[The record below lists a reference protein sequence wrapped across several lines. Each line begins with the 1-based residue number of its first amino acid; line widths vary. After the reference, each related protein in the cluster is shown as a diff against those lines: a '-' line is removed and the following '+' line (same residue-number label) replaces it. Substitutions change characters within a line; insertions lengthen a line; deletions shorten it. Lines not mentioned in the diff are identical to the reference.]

1 MMKKLLLIG
10 LISGNIFAQNVSTA
24 KKEILVDDNTFKTRK
39 IVSGTI
45 KEFYDNG
52 KVRSS
57 ISYKSDKIHGF
68 RKEYYETGKLTVKIP
83 YKDGM
88 LNGIFKAYNQTGKL
102 RFEMPFKNNIVNGI
116 FKVYYDTGKIQSE
129 TPFVNGR
136 KEGIG
141 KAYNETGKIQTVLF
155 KDGMYNDIIKIY
167 SKTDNLL
174 IEILIEDGKVT
185 NNL

>member
-24 KKEILVDDNTFKTRK
+24 KKNILTDDTFKTSKK
-39 IVSGTI
+39 ITGTI
-45 KEFYDNG
+45 KEFYNNG

-57 ISYKSDKIHGF
+57 ISYKADKIHGV

-83 YKDGM
+83 YKDGI
-88 LNGIFKAYNQTGKL
+88 LNGVLKAYNRTGKL
-102 RFEMPFKNNIVNGI
+102 RFEIPFKNNIVDGI
-116 FKVYYDTGKIQSE
+116 FKVYYDTGKLQSE

-141 KAYNETGKIQTVLF
+141 KAYNETGKTQTVLF

-167 SKTDNLL
+167 SETDKPL
-174 IEILIEDGKVT
+174 IEILIEDGKVK